1 MHIKEELIQNQNKFL
16 HHGDSFLINEE
27 SSRGTSRNFA
37 KLIEEAVES
46 PHLIG
51 GWASSNHGWQFQ
63 WLQIISSKLSCWT
76 RTRLLQHLA
85 QWPSTDGAGVLSKL
99 YHPTLS
105 KRQFG
110 TQKHFRMHPR
120 RVNLH
125 TAITREFAPFHGDS
139 KGSQNPCHLQGPGRF
154 LPFSHKDTTG

>member
-1 MHIKEELIQNQNKFL
+1 MVIPSSSMRSWAGEPAETLQ
-16 HHGDSFLINEE
+16 S
-27 SSRGTSRNFA
+27 SSRRQLNALISLVVVQVVTMVDNSNGYKNKTST
-37 KLIEEAVES
+37 
-46 PHLIG
+46 
-51 GWASSNHGWQFQ
+51 
-63 WLQIISSKLSCWT
+63 LSCYS

-85 QWPSTDGAGVLSKL
+85 QWPFADGAGVLSGL

-120 RVNLH
+120 QVNLH
-125 TAITREFAPFHGDS
+125 TAITRGFAPFHGDS
-139 KGSQNPCHLQGPGRF
+139 KGSQNSCHLQGPGRF